1 MKEPAK
7 VNFLNSKIHSE
18 STETSENLRFDL
30 TEAPERG
37 VHLMDVPPHQP
48 SGESPSGHSPATAF
62 CSTPLNPLPLPFAP
76 MIKPVL
82 RTLGLSLV
90 GLSCLIGCN
99 SGSTTPPPAGSPTE
113 SSSASGTKNSPT
125 SSEPTKRR
133 SDPKPL
139 QSLARFREVA
149 SEAGVQ
155 FAYRDGQEAGRFSIL
170 ESLGGGAAQVDF
182 DLDGLNDLYFPGG
195 GQFTPEFRATP
206 AAAPLFQNRGD
217 LQFRDVTALAR
228 LQVPRSYNHG
238 IAAGDFD
245 ADGFPD
251 LLVTGYGGLT
261 LFHNLGDGT
270 FVEISGAAGLDDTL
284 WSSSAGWADFDG
296 DGSLDLFVAHYVD
309 WSPENDPQCPGPTP
323 DQPREVCSPRRFKGL
338 PDALYLSNGDGTFR
352 NASVDGGLRQPG
364 TDDDGQDKSLGVV
377 IADLDLDGDPDVY
390 VGNDTVPNFLYIN
403 QGGQL
408 KEVALRSGTALSDR
422 GTPDGSMGV
431 DIVDFNLD
439 GRPDIWV
446 ANYERESIALY
457 RQEKGSGNPG
467 DVFFTHVSQMVGIT
481 NVGGLFVGWG
491 TAFFDFDRDGDED
504 AIVSNGHVIRFPSN
518 SEIEQLPLL
527 LENLDGKRFQ
537 NVAPIAGP
545 YLAAKHRGRGLAVGD
560 LNADGRVDV
569 VISNVNDPV
578 ALLVNDSADTNH
590 WLGLK
595 LVGRSSHRDAIGAW
609 VRLKT
614 SAGTQMHLVKG
625 GSSYASTSDRTLHFG
640 LREAT
645 AAESVEI
652 HWPSGIVQTLTQV
665 PGDQV
670 LTVIE
675 SPAP

>member
-1 MKEPAK
+1 
-7 VNFLNSKIHSE
+7 
-18 STETSENLRFDL
+18 
-30 TEAPERG
+30 
-37 VHLMDVPPHQP
+37 
-48 SGESPSGHSPATAF
+48 
-62 CSTPLNPLPLPFAP
+62 
-76 MIKPVL
+76 MIKLPHSIK
-82 RTLGLSLV
+82 GLFLV
-90 GLSCLIGCN
+90 SLSCLIGCN
-99 SGSTTPPPAGSPTE
+99 GGSTTPPSANPPPESASSAKPEKAPSATE
-113 SSSASGTKNSPT
+113 SA
-125 SSEPTKRR
+125 KRR
-133 SDPKPL
+133 SEPKTL
-139 QSLARFREVA
+139 QTFARFREVA
-149 SEAGVQ
+149 ADAGVQ
-155 FAYRDGQEAGRFSIL
+155 FAYRDGQEAGRFTIL

-195 GQFTPEFRATP
+195 GQFTPEFRPTA

-217 LQFRDVTALAR
+217 LQFRDVTQLAQ
-228 LQVPRSYNHG
+228 LQVPHAYNHG

-251 LLVTGYGGLT
+251 LLVTGYGHLT
-261 LFHNLGDGT
+261 LFRNLGDGT
-270 FVEISGAAGLDDTL
+270 FDEVAEAAGLDDTR
-284 WSSSAGWADFDG
+284 WSSSAGWADFNG
-296 DGSLDLFVAHYVD
+296 DGALDLFVAHYVD

-338 PDALYLSNGDGTFR
+338 PDALFLSNGDGSFR
-352 NASVDGGLRQPG
+352 NASVDGGLRQSG
-364 TDDDGQDKSLGVV
+364 TDDDGQDKGLGVV

-545 YLAAKHRGRGLAVGD
+545 YLATKHRGRGLAVGD

-569 VISNVNDPV
+569 VISNVNEPV
-578 ALLVNDSADTNH
+578 AVLVNESSDTNH
-590 WLGLK
+590 WLALR
-595 LVGRSSHRDAIGAW
+595 LVGRTSHRDAIGAW
-609 VRLKT
+609 VRVT
-614 SAGTQMHLVKG
+614 TPNGTQMHLLKG
-625 GSSYASTSDRTLHFG
+625 GSSYASTRDRTLHFG
-640 LREAT
+640 LKNAT
-645 AAESVEI
+645 SADSVEI

-665 PGDQV
+665 PADQV
-670 LTVIE
+670 LTVVE
-675 SPAP
+675 SSAP